1 MLLICGVI
9 QVFLALGTTV
19 NEAELSVAIDLCK
32 SEKESDGCLLTYK
45 KYKNFAKIQ
54 CGEKL

>member
-1 MLLICGVI
+1 MLVICGVI

-19 NEAELSVAIDLCK
+19 TEEELQAAINICK
-32 SEKESDGCLLTYK
+32 QEKESNGCLLTYK
-45 KYKNFAKIQ
+45 KYKNIAQIQ

>member
-1 MLLICGVI
+1 MLVICGVI

-19 NEAELSVAIDLCK
+19 NEAELSVAIKLCK
-32 SEKESDGCLLTYK
+32 EEKQSNGCLVTYK
-45 KYKNFAKIQ
+45 KYKNFAQIK